1 MTPKDVQETIAAMR
15 AVRKQ
20 YTKSPEV
27 ARRFLVEAGFLNEDG
42 TLAAPYA
49 DEEDGEETQTTASGG
64 KRKPR
69 SRGAA

>member
-20 YTKSPEV
+20 YTKSPEL
-27 ARRFLVEAGFLNEDG
+27 ARRFLVEAGFNNADG

-49 DEEDGEETQTTASGG
+49 DEAEQGETRAA
-64 KRKPR
+64 PR
-69 SRGAA
+69 RRPRNGATGRVR